1 MAEATRSATER
12 GSTEV
17 LPTEA
22 LREAGQ
28 KLLTLLLQRATQ
40 TATERVEELAD
51 RLTGVAENGGTG
63 FKSLLG
69 GGDGASSDGESP
81 DGESRGQGPL
91 SGIKESIKGVFS
103 RLRGGSGGRAKLKVT
118 VISEQQDIGLP
129 LRTTYDLWTRFT
141 DFPSFM
147 KKVEKVDQADDANV
161 NWQAQVWWSRRSW
174 QSQIIE
180 QVPDSHIVWR
190 STAPKGRPDGGVT
203 FTALGPNLTHV
214 ALIIEYYPK
223 GFFEQ
228 TANIWRA
235 QGRRARLEFQHFR
248 RHAISH
254 VRVHPEDVEGWRG
267 IIHDGEVVETH
278 EEALQRE
285 KEEQERAEPE
295 ERAEGREPEPEEREP
310 EEEYAAE
317 DEYEEEEPYEDEEE
331 GAYDDEEGPYDEDEE
346 YAEDE
351 EPVDEEEYEQVPTG
365 AGRRDER

>member
-1 MAEATRSATER
+1 MAEATRSATDR
-12 GSTEV
+12 PPTDA
-17 LPTEA
+17 LPTDA

-28 KLLTLLLQRATQ
+28 QLLSLLLQRATQ
-40 TATERVEELAD
+40 TATDRVEELAD

-63 FKSLLG
+63 LRSLLG
-69 GGDGASSDGESP
+69 SSDGESRDGESP
-81 DGESRGQGPL
+81 DGESRAQGPL
-91 SGIKESIKGVFS
+91 SGVKESIKNVFG

-118 VISEQQDIGLP
+118 VISERQDVGLP

-147 KKVEKVDQADDANV
+147 KKVEKVDQIDDATTH
-161 NWQAQVWWSRRSW
+161 WQAQVWWSRRNW
-174 QSQIIE
+174 EGKILE

-190 STAPKGRPDGGVT
+190 SSAPKGRPDGGVT

-223 GFFEQ
+223 GIVEH
-228 TANIWRA
+228 TANLWRA

-248 RHAISH
+248 RHAIAH

-267 IIHDGEVVETH
+267 TIHDYEVVETH

-285 KEEQERAEPE
+285 KEEQEQE
-295 ERAEGREPEPEEREP
+295 EREEGREPEREEP

-317 DEYEEEEPYEDEEE
+317 DEYEEGEPYEDEEE
-331 GAYDDEEGPYDEDEE
+331 GAYDEDQEEGPYAEDEEE
-346 YAEDE
+346 YAEEE
-351 EPVDEEEYEQVPTG
+351 EPVDEEEYEEAPSG
-365 AGRRDER
+365 GGRRDER

>member
-1 MAEATRSATER
+1 MAEATRSVTDRA
-12 GSTEV
+12 
-17 LPTEA
+17 PTEA
-22 LREAGQ
+22 LPTDALRDAGQ
-28 KLLTLLLQRATQ
+28 KLLGLLLQRATQ

-63 FKSLLG
+63 LRSLLG
-69 GGDGASSDGESP
+69 GGAGSDGESGDGQSP
-81 DGESRGQGPL
+81 DGESRGPL
-91 SGIKESIKGVFS
+91 GAIKDSVKGVFS

-118 VISEQQDIGLP
+118 VISERQDIGLP

-203 FTALGPNLTHV
+203 FTGLGPNLTHV

-228 TANIWRA
+228 TANLWRA

-267 IIHDGEVVETH
+267 TIHDGEVVETH

-285 KEEQERAEPE
+285 KEEQERE
-295 ERAEGREPEPEEREP
+295 EGREPQAVADPAWRSHRTK
-310 EEEYAAE
+310 EYS
-317 DEYEEEEPYEDEEE
+317 
-331 GAYDDEEGPYDEDEE
+331 
-346 YAEDE
+346 
-351 EPVDEEEYEQVPTG
+351 
-365 AGRRDER
+365 